1 MSGHSRLCSW
11 LTIVGICSAKFVL
24 RTGSTLSFMN
34 GERSCSGHDLASQ
47 AFRTGTPSNP
57 ERETEGRT
65 LLEKVTQKRGAVLPP
80 LHPMGGTAMRSLEK
94 NSNRRKI
101 WEPRGPSQS
110 PAACQLPGKE
120 GKREGKSSLELP
132 GPERGELPLPVGH

>member
-1 MSGHSRLCSW
+1 MSGHSRLCAW
-11 LTIVGICSAKFVL
+11 LTIVSICSAKFVL

-47 AFRTGTPSNP
+47 AFRTGTPSNS

-65 LLEKVTQKRGAVLPP
+65 FLEKVTQKRGVVLPP

-101 WEPRGPSQS
+101 
-110 PAACQLPGKE
+110 
-120 GKREGKSSLELP
+120 
-132 GPERGELPLPVGH
+132 